1 MKKIFFLF
9 ILAFAISSAGCDGK
23 TGILKDPVAPT
34 SYVAPTISNL
44 QVTASSIS
52 KCAGGIMRLTC
63 EWTSPGIVSTATAYL
78 SFVKTIQNEISE
90 PVGVIASDS
99 ARLISLRAEDALT
112 ATDSQ
117 CVKSDPV
124 AFYNRFK
131 APISIPTKV
140 GTSELAGMWSAEIP
154 LPKEDIISAPLGIH
168 QMVFYMSINGVKTN
182 TLSFET
188 TFVP

>member
-1 MKKIFFLF
+1 MKKLIFLF
-9 ILAFAISSAGCDGK
+9 ILAFAIASGGCDK
-23 TGILKDPVAPT
+23 TGALKDPVAPA

-78 SFVKTIQNEISE
+78 SFVKTIQDVVSE
-90 PVGVIASDS
+90 PVGVIASDTTKLAGS
-99 ARLISLRAEDALT
+99 RFAEVVT
-112 ATDSQ
+112 ATDSE
-117 CVKSDPV
+117 CLKSDPV

-131 APISIPTKV
+131 QPIAIPTKV